1 MIELLLASETRT
13 WAQDGLILGLCV
25 AAFVWGRLPERA
37 AIAIWIVCLELSDLI
52 YRDLFGYQILVDQV
66 DMYLAAKDVAAGLL
80 WVVLALYANRNYPL
94 WIAGVQLLA
103 VGAHVARGLLEAI
116 APISY
121 AFLIVAPGWIILV
134 MMAIGFT
141 RHIMRERRF
150 GPYRSWRT
158 SPVRDGPPSLAHGD
172 VS

>member
-1 MIELLLASETRT
+1 MIELLLASDARA
-13 WAQDGLILGLCV
+13 WAQDILVLILCLT
-25 AAFVWGRLPERA
+25 ALVWGAGPERA
-37 AIAIWIVCLELSDLI
+37 VIGIWVFCVELPKFI
-52 YRDLFGYQILVDQV
+52 YRDWLGYNVLVDQV